1 MFARPGAQGLLR
13 KPCTMTVLI
22 DSCPAAARAR
32 SHYAV
37 AGWLLASVALHAL
50 AFMTLPAFVDSGA
63 RPAVRVLDVVV
74 MVRDPQPEFKP
85 ESKPAPAPVAVAP
98 AASRASPPRQAAAAV
113 AARQPP
119 RAEASIARENVA
131 QQSEPTIASPAT
143 ARPDAAPSAS
153 AKTAG
158 AVLPARSQAEAAAP
172 VEALTPPVFNAG
184 YLRNP
189 PPRYPISARRN
200 GEQGTVTLRVL
211 VDREGLPASVAVE
224 KTSGFAPLDNA
235 AREAVRAWRFAPAR
249 RGNQAVEAWV
259 LVPVVFRLEDAS

>member
-1 MFARPGAQGLLR
+1 MTGL
-13 KPCTMTVLI
+13 T
-22 DSCPAAARAR
+22 DSPHTAARAR
-32 SHYAV
+32 PHHAV
-37 AGWLLASVALHAL
+37 AGWLLASAALHAL
-50 AFMTLPAFVDSGA
+50 ALMALPRFGDNGA
-63 RPAVRVLDVVV
+63 QPSVRVLDVVV
-74 MVRDPQPEFKP
+74 LMRDPQPEFKS

-98 AASRASPPRQAAAAV
+98 AASRASPRGQAAT
-113 AARQPP
+113 
-119 RAEASIARENVA
+119 AEASIAQENMA
-131 QQSEPTIASPAT
+131 QQNESTIASPAT

-172 VEALTPPVFNAG
+172 VEAFTPPLFNAA

-189 PPRYPISARRN
+189 PPRYPLAARRN

-211 VDREGLPASVAVE
+211 VDREGLPASVAIE
-224 KTSGFAPLDNA
+224 KTSGYAPLDNA

-259 LVPVVFRLEDAS
+259 LVPVVFRLEDTS